1 MSRSSEP
8 DSAGCG
14 RRTTSRRPTRP
25 CGSPWSRPRSRDSAL
40 PVATAAS
47 SRLVSPAAA
56 RATHDVSGWDSVLR
70 AERETQH
77 GVDEIGRV
85 VSLEGIDCGY
95 KKAGALTVATTDPQ
109 VQRLRARV
117 EAKHRFGLGTE
128 DVRLLTADECADLIR
143 GAEGVLAGSFTPH
156 CARVDPARL
165 ARGLASAC
173 ERLGVKIYE
182 QSPAEHLGPKV
193 VQCRNGRI
201 SADVVVR
208 ATESY
213 TIRERGQRRSFLPLY
228 SLMIATEPL
237 PQQTWDELG
246 WRDGLGDPDIR
257 HLYYYA
263 QRTIDGRIAL
273 GGRGAPY
280 RLTNP
285 ISPRERAGRRSLR
298 AAVRDPARSV
308 SGRVAGSDHPSLGR
322 FPGGPTRLVHEN
334 DLRPQDGTGIRRCVR
349 RSRRH
354 RRQHLR
360 PHDARPDPGPQHGPD
375 IASMGRT
382 PHPELGTRAPSVH
395 RLEAHHQDARRRPTP
410 TRSAPGSRPSARG
423 WSSRSCH
430 RADRSLQTHA
440 EKGPAALEMGPK
452 VSITAMLRQLPCAR
466 HRLGRSSG
474 EEEASPRRMLGRAP
488 GQRRRAR

>member
-1 MSRSSEP
+1 VIRDERPKNGSDGAAGPPPAADNPWSRSLWLEGVVRDLTPREQLSGDHTCDVAIVGGGFGGLWTAYYLKAADPSLRVTLVEAEIAGFGAAGRNGGFV
-8 DSAGCG
+8 SAGIAGCG
-14 RRTTSRRPTRP
+14 
-25 CGSPWSRPRSRDSAL
+25 
-40 PVATAAS
+40 
-47 SRLVSPAAA
+47 A
-56 RATHDVSGWDSVLR
+56 RYARVSGWDSVLR

-95 KKAGALTVATTDPQ
+95 RKSGSLSLATTDPQ
-109 VQRLRARV
+109 VHRLRAKV

-128 DVRLLTADECADLIR
+128 DIRLLTADECADLIR
-143 GAEGVLAGSFTPH
+143 GADGVLAGSFTPH

-182 QSPAEHLGPKV
+182 QSPAEHLRPKV
-193 VQCRNGRI
+193 VQCRGGRL

-213 TIRERGQRRSFLPLY
+213 TIRERAERRSFLPIY

-246 WRDGLGDPDIR
+246 WRDGLRISDAR

-285 ISPRERAGRRSLR
+285 ISPRNEQDAQVYRRLCQTLSEAFPAAAQARITHHWGGSLAVPRDWCMRTTFDRKTGLGFVGAFGGHGVVAANIAGRTMRDLILSRSTDLTSLPWVGHHARGWEPEPVRFIAARLIANTLR
-298 AAVRDPARSV
+298 SADAYEERSGEPAKR
-308 SGRVAGSDHPSLGR
+308 
-322 FPGGPTRLVHEN
+322 TRLV
-334 DLRPQDGTGIRRCVR
+334 
-349 RSRRH
+349 
-354 RRQHLR
+354 
-360 PHDARPDPGPQHGPD
+360 
-375 IASMGRT
+375 
-382 PHPELGTRAPSVH
+382 APF
-395 RLEAHHQDARRRPTP
+395 LP
-410 TRSAPGSRPSARG
+410 PS
-423 WSSRSCH
+423 
-430 RADRSLQTHA
+430 
-440 EKGPAALEMGPK
+440 
-452 VSITAMLRQLPCAR
+452 
-466 HRLGRSSG
+466 
-474 EEEASPRRMLGRAP
+474 
-488 GQRRRAR
+488 

>member
-1 MSRSSEP
+1 M
-8 DSAGCG
+8 
-14 RRTTSRRPTRP
+14 
-25 CGSPWSRPRSRDSAL
+25 
-40 PVATAAS
+40 AAS
-47 SRLVSPAAA
+47 SLPVSPAAA

-128 DVRLLTADECADLIR
+128 DIRLLTADECADLLR

-213 TIRERGQRRSFLPLY
+213 TIRERGQRRRFLPLY

-246 WRDGLGDPDIR
+246 WRDGLGFSDIR

-285 ISPRERAGRRSLR
+285 ISPRERAGRRRLR
-298 AAVRDPARSV
+298 AAVSDPARGV
-308 SGRVAGSDHPSLGR
+308 SGCVAGSDHPSLGR
-322 FPGGPTRLVHEN
+322 FPGGPTRLVHED
-334 DLRPQDGTGIRRCVR
+334 DLRPQDGTGIRGCVR
-349 RSRRH
+349 RSRR
-354 RRQHLR
+354 
-360 PHDARPDPGPQHGPD
+360 
-375 IASMGRT
+375 
-382 PHPELGTRAPSVH
+382 
-395 RLEAHHQDARRRPTP
+395 
-410 TRSAPGSRPSARG
+410 
-423 WSSRSCH
+423 
-430 RADRSLQTHA
+430 
-440 EKGPAALEMGPK
+440 
-452 VSITAMLRQLPCAR
+452 
-466 HRLGRSSG
+466 
-474 EEEASPRRMLGRAP
+474 
-488 GQRRRAR
+488 